1 MLLPSGL
8 RGLVRS
14 VCLNEKMPIVVQ
26 FRRLLCRPPIEQIKN
41 GLAEISHMNRHLIPH
56 RLVEG
61 ITREHEWG
69 FTTFR
74 LPDETSRT
82 R

>member
-1 MLLPSGL
+1 MLLPCGFWNLS
-8 RGLVRS
+8 R
-14 VCLNEKMPIVVQ
+14 PISLDQQPLIVAQ
-26 FRRLLCRPPIEQIKN
+26 PRLIEMTQ
-41 GLAEISHMNRHLIPH
+41 LEQPEYRFADISHMNRHLIPH
-56 RLVEG
+56 RLVGG

-74 LPDETSRT
+74 LPDEASRT

>member
-1 MLLPSGL
+1 MLLPNGL
-8 RGLVRS
+8 RGLVRW
-14 VCLNEKMPIVVQ
+14 VCLNEQMPIV
-26 FRRLLCRPPIEQIKN
+26 RRLLCRTPIEQIKN
-41 GLAEISHMNRHLIPH
+41 GLAEISHMNRHFIPH
-56 RLVEG
+56 RLVAG

-74 LPDETSRT
+74 LPDEASRT